1 MFNKFS
7 KVILLVLLASSVP
20 VLAQETGIEVS
31 PMFGYTFS
39 EGIDFDPVD
48 LGDGTFANKLTPT
61 RGFTWGFL
69 GDYLVSEQ
77 IGVGFPFTDQKGTLE
92 VGLVGGGKRN
102 LTDMNVRNYHGIFT
116 YNLGDAGVRP
126 FFFGGL
132 GATQYSPDDILIAS
146 PLAGDAVDGTTKF
159 STTWG
164 AGVKIYVTDHVGFSL
179 KGRWTP
185 TYINS
190 NPDGIFCSP
199 FFPFGCWVASEA
211 NYANQGEFTAGVIFR
226 F

>member
-20 VLAQETGIEVS
+20 VCAQETGVEVS
-31 PMFGYTFS
+31 HMFGYTFS

-48 LGDGTFANKLTPT
+48 IGGGTIVNKLTPT
-61 RGFTWGFL
+61 SGFTWGFL
-69 GDYLVSEQ
+69 VDYLVSEQ
-77 IGVGFPFTDQKGTLE
+77 FGVGFQFTDQKGTLE
-92 VGLVGGGKRN
+92 AGVVGGGKLN
-102 LTDMNVRNYHGIFT
+102 LADMNVRNYHGIFT
-116 YNLGDAGVRP
+116 YNWGDAGVRP
-126 FFFGGL
+126 FLFGGL
-132 GATQYSPDDILIAS
+132 GATQYSPDDIMV
-146 PLAGDAVDGTTKF
+146 DAVDSTTKF

-164 AGVKIYVTDHVGFSL
+164 GGVKIYASDHIGFSL

-199 FFPFGCWVASEA
+199 FFPFQCWVVSDA
-211 NYANQGEFTAGVIFR
+211 NYSHQGEFTAGVIFR

>member
-7 KVILLVLLASSVP
+7 KVILLVILASSVP
-20 VLAQETGIEVS
+20 VWAQETGIEVS

-39 EGIDFDPVD
+39 EGIDFDPVT
-48 LGDGTFANKLTPT
+48 LPDGTRVDKLTPT
-61 RGFTWGFL
+61 SGFTWGFL
-69 GDYLVSEQ
+69 VDFMVSEQ
-77 IGVGFPFTDQKGTLE
+77 FGVGFQFTDQKGTLE
-92 VGLVGGGKRN
+92 AGLVGGGKLN
-102 LTDMNVRNYHGIFT
+102 LADMNIRNYHGIFT
-116 YNLGDAGVRP
+116 YNLGDAGAGIRP

-132 GATQYSPDDILIAS
+132 GATQYSPDDIMV
-146 PLAGDAVDGTTKF
+146 DAVESTTKF

-164 AGVKIYVTDHVGFSL
+164 AGVKIFATDHIGFSL

-199 FFPFGCWVASEA
+199 FFPFGCWVVSEA

>member
-1 MFNKFS
+1 MLNKFS
-7 KVILLVLLASSVP
+7 KVILLVLLAGSVP
-20 VLAQETGIEVS
+20 VCAQQVEVS
-31 PMFGYTFS
+31 PLFGYTFS
-39 EGIDFDPVD
+39 EGIDFDERD
-48 LGDGTFANKLTPT
+48 IGDGTLANKLTPT
-61 RGFTWGFL
+61 SGFTWGFL
-69 GDYLVSEQ
+69 VDYLVGEQ
-77 IGVGFPFTDQKGTLE
+77 FGVGFQFTDQNSTLE
-92 VGLVGGGKRN
+92 AGLVDGGKRN
-102 LTDMNVRNYHGIFT
+102 LTDMKVKNYHGIFT
-116 YNLGDAGVRP
+116 YNWGDTGVRP

-132 GATQYSPDDILIAS
+132 GATHYSPDDIV
-146 PLAGDAVDGTTKF
+146 GNAVDGTTKF

-164 AGVKIYVTDHVGFSL
+164 AGVKMYVTDHVGFSL